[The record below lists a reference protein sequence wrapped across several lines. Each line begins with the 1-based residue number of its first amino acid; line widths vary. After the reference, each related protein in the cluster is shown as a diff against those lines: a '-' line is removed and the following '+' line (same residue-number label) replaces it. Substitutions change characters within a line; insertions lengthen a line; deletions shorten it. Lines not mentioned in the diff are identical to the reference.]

1 VWLVL
6 KSGKWL
12 TRRRVRLHGAW
23 LAAGLWSVYAWIISA
38 PGVLDRNGLI
48 KGTDFLHFYTLGE
61 LAREGRGDLL
71 YDSRAQEAFS
81 RRLIPEAANYF
92 YVPLYGPQ
100 VSLWFAPFSRLSY
113 LWALAAW
120 LSLNVVLYAF
130 CCFAIWKN
138 CPKLQDEPGTIAIL
152 AAAFPGFFH
161 LLLWGQSSGLALVCF
176 TLAYLALRHNHRVL
190 AGFAIGSLI
199 FKPQLA
205 LAAAVVFV
213 FLRAWR
219 IIAGAGI
226 AALAQLGMGWL
237 YYGRASMLLYLHALA
252 HVREVFPFLEPR
264 PYQTHSL
271 RSFWSLLVAVPQL
284 SLGLY
289 AASAILTLIITLQC
303 WQSGASLEIRYSALL
318 LASVLI
324 APHLTVYDLV
334 ILAPGFLFLGD
345 WVMAQ
350 PPENDSTLVRF
361 LLYLCYP
368 LFLAGPVAR
377 VTHLQLSVITMAI
390 LLWRLWQRTLEIQ
403 HDRPSAPWVSNRC
416 VC

>member
-1 VWLVL
+1 VWRLL

-12 TRRRVRLHGAW
+12 TRRRVRLQGAL

-38 PGVLDRNGLI
+38 PGVLDRNRLI
-48 KGTDFLHFYTLGE
+48 KGTDFLHFYTLGH
-61 LAREGRGDLL
+61 LALEGRGDLL
-71 YDSRAQEAFS
+71 YDPRAQAAFS
-81 RRLIPEAANYF
+81 QRLIPQAANYF

-100 VSLWFAPFSRLSY
+100 VSLLFAPFARCSY
-113 LWALAAW
+113 LGALAGW
-120 LSLNVVLYAF
+120 ISLNLVLYAL

-138 CPKLQDEPGTIAIL
+138 CPNLQDEPWTVVIL

-161 LLLWGQSSGLALVCF
+161 LVLWGQSSGLALLCF
-176 TLAYLALRHNHRVL
+176 TLAYLAFRHNHLLL
-190 AGFAIGSLI
+190 AGFALGSLI

-205 LAAAVVFV
+205 FAAALVFV
-213 FLRAWR
+213 FLGAWR
-219 IIAGAGI
+219 IMAAAGI

-237 YYGRASMLLYLHALA
+237 YYGRRTMLLYLHAIE
-252 HVREVFPFLEPR
+252 HVRDVLPFLEPR

-271 RSFWSLLVAVPQL
+271 RSFWSLLLPWPQL

-289 AASAILTLIITLQC
+289 AASAILTLIITVQC
-303 WQSGASLEIRYSALL
+303 WRSGASLEIRYSALL
-318 LASVLI
+318 LASVLV

-350 PPENDSTLVRF
+350 PQARNTTPVRL

-390 LLWRLWQRTLEIQ
+390 LLGHIWRL
-403 HDRPSAPWVSNRC
+403 SAGTGCGTFTARGAPNR
-416 VC
+416 